1 MSLQPTRINLS
12 SDYSISRV
20 IKGGW
25 QLAGGHGHIEERQA
39 IADMFDF
46 VKAGITTFDCADIYT
61 GVEELIGKFLIKH
74 RPEFQSGELLPVQIH
89 TKYVP
94 DLDALAT
101 VTKADT
107 EKIIDRSLQRL
118 GVERLDLVQ
127 FMWWDYSIPRYVD
140 VCSHLVDL
148 QKAGKIRHIGT
159 TNFNTTTLRE
169 LLDANLPLVSNQ
181 VQYSVIDARPS
192 KGMQQLL
199 QENDMSFLCYGS
211 VAGGFLTEKYLGT
224 AGIPGVLENRS
235 LTKYE
240 LIIEEFGGFKL
251 FQNLLQTLDSVAR
264 KHNAGIADVAAN
276 YVLQQKA
283 VAAVIIGARNSKHL
297 QNLRKLSKLE
307 LNTKEIE
314 HIRAAINRGSDVP
327 GDVYDIERDRHG
339 KHGRIMKYNLND
351 PDS

>member
-1 MSLQPTRINLS
+1 
-12 SDYSISRV
+12 
-20 IKGGW
+20 
-25 QLAGGHGHIEERQA
+25 
-39 IADMFDF
+39 
-46 VKAGITTFDCADIYT
+46 
-61 GVEELIGKFLIKH
+61 
-74 RPEFQSGELLPVQIH
+74 
-89 TKYVP
+89 
-94 DLDALAT
+94 
-101 VTKADT
+101 
-107 EKIIDRSLQRL
+107 
-118 GVERLDLVQ
+118 
-127 FMWWDYSIPRYVD
+127 
-140 VCSHLVDL
+140 
-148 QKAGKIRHIGT
+148 
-159 TNFNTTTLRE
+159 
-169 LLDANLPLVSNQ
+169 
-181 VQYSVIDARPS
+181 
-192 KGMQQLL
+192 
-199 QENDMSFLCYGS
+199 
-211 VAGGFLTEKYLGT
+211 
-224 AGIPGVLENRS
+224 
-235 LTKYE
+235 